1 MTKKDIGRTQ
11 RTNQTKL
18 NNQSK
23 PTNKQSLAEKRPF
36 KRLASVVRKTTLGCE
51 EADTRQNRKRSVM
64 RVKSVASRM
73 NPFMFCSCSGVKTL
87 TPEGSFWICITNDRQ
102 RWYSAID
109 FFNVSKCVFS
119 RMNSRVPFD
128 QSN

>member
-51 EADTRQNRKRSVM
+51 EAALQIFS
-64 RVKSVASRM
+64 S
-73 NPFMFCSCSGVKTL
+73 
-87 TPEGSFWICITNDRQ
+87 W
-102 RWYSAID
+102 SAIQQLCD
-109 FFNVSKCVFS
+109 GEGDGRSW
-119 RMNSRVPFD
+119 RL
-128 QSN
+128 